1 MTTESS
7 NVRRNVQIPL
17 SWMSRF
23 KKTIVPEL
31 AEYEIHTRV
40 TKQTNYVTASELRK
54 EMNLLGSRVKR

>member
-1 MTTESS
+1 
-7 NVRRNVQIPL
+7 
-17 SWMSRF
+17 MSRF

-54 EMNLLGSRVKR
+54 EMNLLGSRVKRWE